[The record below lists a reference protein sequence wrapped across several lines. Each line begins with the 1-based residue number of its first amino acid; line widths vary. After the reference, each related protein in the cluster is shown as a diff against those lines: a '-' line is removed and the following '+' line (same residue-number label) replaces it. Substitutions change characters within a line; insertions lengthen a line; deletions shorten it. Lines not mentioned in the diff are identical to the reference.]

1 MAERLNVL
9 ITGGA
14 GYIGSVLTPT
24 LLDAGHRVTVLD
36 NLSFGQM
43 SLLPVVHRQDFEFVR
58 GDARDARLIAD
69 LIPRFDVLIPLVAL
83 VGAPACD
90 KDPRLATELNLEA
103 VASLL
108 KVRSRQQRILFP
120 NTNSG
125 YGSQPE
131 LECTEETPFAP
142 ISHYGR
148 TKVEAEQMLM
158 DAGGA
163 ISFRLATAFGA
174 SPRQRLDLLVNDFV
188 RQAVQEGVL
197 VLFESGFRRN
207 FIHVR
212 DIAGVFTY
220 GIEHFDTMGG
230 RIFNVG
236 LSDANLSKRELAER
250 IQAQVPSLKILES
263 EIGRDPDQ
271 RDYIVSNERI
281 EATGWRPRY
290 SLDDGIAELIQV
302 CRMLPASPWAN
313 I

>member
-1 MAERLNVL
+1 MKSLNVL

-43 SLLPVVHRQDFEFVR
+43 SLLPVAHRQGFEFIR
-58 GDARDARLIAD
+58 GDARDGGLIQS
-69 LIPRFDVLIPLVAL
+69 LVPRFDVLIPLVAL

-90 KDPRLATELNLEA
+90 KDPRLATELNLDA
-103 VASLL
+103 VTTLL
-108 KVRSRQQRILFP
+108 ESRSKQQLILFP

-131 LECTEETPFAP
+131 GPCTEDTPFAP

-148 TKVEAEQMLM
+148 TKVDAEQRLM
-158 DAGGA
+158 EAGNA
-163 ISFRLATAFGA
+163 VSFRLATAFGA

-188 RQAVQEGVL
+188 RRAVQEGVL
-197 VLFESGFRRN
+197 VLFESGFHRN

-212 DIAGVFTY
+212 DIAGVFAY
-220 GIEHFDTMGG
+220 GIEHAESMKNQ
-230 RIFNVG
+230 IFNVG
-236 LSDANLSKRELAER
+236 LSDANLTKRQLAER

-263 EIGRDPDQ
+263 EIGRDPDK
-271 RDYIVSNERI
+271 RDYIVSNDRI

-302 CRMLPASPWAN
+302 CRMLPSSPWAN
-313 I
+313 V

>member
-1 MAERLNVL
+1 MKSLNVL

-43 SLLPVVHRQDFEFVR
+43 SLLPVAHRQGFEFIR
-58 GDARDARLIAD
+58 GDARDGRLIQS
-69 LIPRFDVLIPLVAL
+69 LVPRFDVLIPLVAL

-90 KDPRLATELNLEA
+90 KDPRLATELNLDA
-103 VASLL
+103 VTTLL
-108 KVRSRQQRILFP
+108 ESRSKQQLILFP

-131 LECTEETPFAP
+131 GPCTEDTPFAP

-148 TKVEAEQMLM
+148 TKVDAEQRLM
-158 DAGGA
+158 EAGNA
-163 ISFRLATAFGA
+163 VSFRLATAFGA

-188 RQAVQEGVL
+188 RRAVQEGVL
-197 VLFESGFRRN
+197 VLFESGFHRN

-212 DIAGVFTY
+212 DIAGVFAY
-220 GIEHFDTMGG
+220 GIEHAESMKNQ
-230 RIFNVG
+230 IFNVG
-236 LSDANLSKRELAER
+236 LSDANLTKRQLAER

-263 EIGRDPDQ
+263 EIGRDPDK
-271 RDYIVSNERI
+271 RDYIVSNDRI

-302 CRMLPASPWAN
+302 CRMLPSSPWAN
-313 I
+313 V